1 TPLLALMIKT
11 YYDATK
17 DLAFVTEALPLLKI
31 EHEFWESYRSVNI
44 TYTRNSASS
53 LFDKRQSKSQIV
65 NSKIATYGPDLFSTD
80 SSNSTL
86 LRPESYSSD
95 VAIVAAAA
103 RTTAPNLFSSSLTGS
118 GLYAATEA
126 GTTPSIQFADKDTVT
141 QAPNLFGRRSL
152 SRRTID
158 IPTSNPFA
166 GFTKD
171 QLTVLGSV
179 EINTTIAV
187 SLNSILYQAEMII
200 ADLIELV
207 DNKTSPECTSYRSR
221 AEDRRQLL
229 LDLTYNSE
237 SGLFADYHLASGK
250 QTDIWSITSL
260 WPYWAFGESLP
271 EGGAQKAVDNFDFL
285 HQRFPGGMPNTLY
298 NTSLSWDYPNVQPP
312 LQHMAVRSSQN
323 AQTQGCSN
331 SSSHG
336 TPCGNIA
343 ASIAQ
348 SMVNTAFCNWYT
360 TGGSIDNVLNPY
372 DDATGNATGADFG
385 SFSIGPD
392 GNVITT
398 TSAASQ
404 GDYSWTN
411 GINLWLLSQYKSQ
424 LQMPSCPNIKLNL
437 VTQTPS
443 PSSPATYY
451 TTAASPLPS
460 YAAGSSLPA
469 TRYSTAPPPPLTS
482 STYSSGR
489 SCVRK
494 RVCTQCRRTVV
505 HKWVSRNNGAD
516 CMISN
521 RKRSPLQLG

>member
-1 TPLLALMIKT
+1 MRCKWNTISLFTAVSAITTVTTAEESAVTVVQSRVPQKRCDHPIYCDGPILKAVQLSGIFDNDKTFVDMPTRKPVGDIVTAFNALPANASKSVLSRFVDTNFYPAGSDVVEAELDDWNDNPPFLDGVTDPVLRGYGMAIHNRWKTMARKRDTSFLCDGCESSLLPINNVFFAAGGDSSREYRYWNTYYIEIGLLNSGLYTTAKGVLQNLLDMIKLYDFVPTGGRIYYTDRTETPLLALMIKT

-53 LFDKRQSKSQIV
+53 LFDKH
-65 NSKIATYGPDLFSTD
+65 

-126 GTTPSIQFADKDTVT
+126 GTTPSIQFADKDT
-141 QAPNLFGRRSL
+141 
-152 SRRTID
+152 
-158 IPTSNPFA
+158 
-166 GFTKD
+166 D

-312 LQHMAVRSSQN
+312 LQHMAVRS
-323 AQTQGCSN
+323 
-331 SSSHG
+331 
-336 TPCGNIA
+336 
-343 ASIAQ
+343 
-348 SMVNTAFCNWYT
+348 
-360 TGGSIDNVLNPY
+360 
-372 DDATGNATGADFG
+372 
-385 SFSIGPD
+385 
-392 GNVITT
+392 
-398 TSAASQ
+398 
-404 GDYSWTN
+404 
-411 GINLWLLSQYKSQ
+411 
-424 LQMPSCPNIKLNL
+424 
-437 VTQTPS
+437 
-443 PSSPATYY
+443 
-451 TTAASPLPS
+451 
-460 YAAGSSLPA
+460 
-469 TRYSTAPPPPLTS
+469 
-482 STYSSGR
+482 
-489 SCVRK
+489 
-494 RVCTQCRRTVV
+494 
-505 HKWVSRNNGAD
+505 
-516 CMISN
+516 
-521 RKRSPLQLG
+521 